1 MSAILLY
8 PGRAAVLPV
17 DAMLSA
23 IPKLPRAAIDRLVSR
38 MIERLDEMDGN
49 PDAEPD
55 DEDQCGAGDDGCAP
69 VVLNGRTLWG
79 SDMEGEGDQ

>member
-1 MSAILLY
+1 MSAFLLY
-8 PGRAAVLPV
+8 PGRAAVVPV

-38 MIERLDEMDGN
+38 MIERLDELDGN

-55 DEDQCGAGDDGCAP
+55 DEDQCAAADDGCAP
-69 VVLNGRTLWG
+69 VVLNDRTLWG
-79 SDMEGEGDQ
+79 SVDEEQGDC